1 MDEKKKKLMD
11 LSEEVSLFKEIN
23 ISDIP
28 CVDLYMDQI
37 TTFFEDKLGHLK
49 RDESDA
55 IFTKTMINNYTK
67 DKVLMRTK
75 SKKYSKEHIMLLILI
90 YNLKQVLS
98 INDIKT
104 LFSPIIKNLASS
116 NEDNISL
123 DEIYTSFLEIKEG
136 ELKSFSNNFEDRLK
150 VISEKTS
157 AMENNTNNLAEL
169 FLTVLM
175 LVNQANEQKRLAE
188 KIIDN
193 FFKDLT

>member
-11 LSEEVSLFKEIN
+11 LSEEVSFFKEIN

-136 ELKSFSNNFEDRLK
+136 ELKSFSNNFEERLK

-157 AMENNTNNLAEL
+157 TMENNTNNLAEL

-193 FFKDLT
+193 FFKDMT